1 MAREFHYFV
10 LEEVYQ
16 YAERMGYS
24 RESVDV
30 EPVYGYDYDAEEEFL
45 EGYDVSFGH
54 EYSEAWSWFFEDL
67 SQPAVDYDHLVWE
80 D

>member
-1 MAREFHYFV
+1 MKAQFQFFT

-16 YAERMGYS
+16 YAEKKGFT
-24 RESVDV
+24 REHVDV
-30 EPVYGYDYDAEEEFL
+30 EEVYGYDYDDDLEIL

-54 EYSEAWSWFFEDL
+54 ECTETWSWYFEDL
-67 SQPAVDYDHLVWE
+67 SQPAVDYDHEVWE